1 MTSFSK
7 RLKEL
12 REEKGWSQD
21 ELANQL
27 GVQRPTVAG
36 YESKSK
42 NRIPRDKTLMKIA
55 ELFNTSTDYLLG
67 RTNNRGYNSTNEKE
81 TLPHQIT
88 EKIIGDLVKKY
99 KLDLTDPTVAEK
111 LEAMIMLVYKDL

>member
-1 MTSFSK
+1 MATFSK

-21 ELANQL
+21 QLAELL

-67 RTNNRGYNSTNEKE
+67 RSDERNYTKFSGKKD
-81 TLPHQIT
+81 LPQQVT

-99 KLDLTDPTVAEK
+99 NLDLTDPTTAEK
-111 LEAMIMLVYKDL
+111 LETMIKLVYKDL

>member
-1 MTSFSK
+1 M

-21 ELANQL
+21 ELANHL

-42 NRIPRDKTLMKIA
+42 SRIPRDKTLMKIA

-67 RTNNRGYNSTNEKE
+67 RTNNRKYSIVNDKE
-81 TLPHQIT
+81 DMPQKVT
-88 EKIIGDLVKKY
+88 EKIIGDLVEKY
-99 KLDLTDPTVAEK
+99 NLDLTDPTVAEK
-111 LEAMIMLVYKDL
+111 LEAMIKLVYKDL